1 MKRKSSDAVPVDDA
15 PRPDILPEASTGCPA
30 VGTKWTER
38 QGDAFLIALII
49 LLVGLITAI
58 AVFDPEYF
66 EQVHRTR
73 EQKTARLVVEQ
84 LRAEFGTKPKSQD
97 SDGHHVPLS
106 SSNTQ
111 TDPVVDSRSEE
122 LNERLDRLES
132 LVVQLVGKLAA
143 AEGVTSNG
151 APTESSNQY
160 EQAHL
165 RRDSVES
172 LLWEL
177 LKEIKRPERTEA
189 PSSRSKSTQTDGAA
203 EPAKTLSFSQAAH
216 SVLLSTTVFA
226 TFFVFLAYLLRREFP
241 NLEGK
246 FAAKRAEERRQLVE
260 AVAQRLAVEFRVA
273 FRQLASEKK
282 STSENEYDASFEN
295 LEISDSE
302 LAC

>member
-1 MKRKSSDAVPVDDA
+1 MSLLQPKQYAIFDTRLRVVV
-15 PRPDILPEASTGCPA
+15 RRTC
-30 VGTKWTER
+30 VQTC
-38 QGDAFLIALII
+38 IA
-49 LLVGLITAI
+49 
-58 AVFDPEYF
+58 
-66 EQVHRTR
+66 
-73 EQKTARLVVEQ
+73 
-84 LRAEFGTKPKSQD
+84 
-97 SDGHHVPLS
+97 
-106 SSNTQ
+106 
-111 TDPVVDSRSEE
+111 
-122 LNERLDRLES
+122 
-132 LVVQLVGKLAA
+132 
-143 AEGVTSNG
+143 GVTSNG